1 MAKQRPFAV
10 TLLAIIAGLAGI
22 VAVLDTLRYLG
33 ILPFNIP
40 FFGTEVSFFGVSIF
54 GAIMAGIV
62 AVIWFWAA
70 AKLWALDPQGW
81 SFVVVIAIVYII
93 FDVLAIF
100 GGTPIDS
107 MWLSLGLTVLALI
120 LGLLPGTRAAFG
132 QK

>member
-10 TLLAIIAGLAGI
+10 TLLAIIAGLAGV

-33 ILPFNIP
+33 LLPFTIP
-40 FFGTEVSFFGVSIF
+40 FFGTEVQFFGVSIF

-70 AKLWALDPQGW
+70 GKLWNLDPQGW

-100 GGTPIDS
+100 GGTPISS
-107 MWLSLGLTVLALI
+107 MWISLGLTVLALI

>member
-10 TLLAIIAGLAGI
+10 TLLAIIAGLAGV

-33 ILPFNIP
+33 LLPFTIP

-54 GAIMAGIV
+54 GAILAGIV

-70 AKLWALDPQGW
+70 GKLWNLDPQGW
-81 SFVVVIAIVYII
+81 TFVVVIAIVYII
-93 FDVLAIF
+93 FDVLAIL
-100 GGTPIDS
+100 GGTPINS
-107 MWLSLGLTVLALI
+107 MWISLGLTVLALI